1 MDSPEL
7 TNFGSVVRFAL
18 RLEEAAAAFYESLA
32 RDVTG
37 KTDPGLPS
45 ELAAQHRD
53 RCRILERT
61 RAQVNEMTLEP
72 IADLDGR
79 RYLVDA
85 RSLPGPEGIR
95 RGVALEE
102 TAARFYSDASVAA
115 KAVLA
120 EAARTF
126 RKFGEE
132 SARNAVR
139 LRTASFGGGA
149 TRF

>member
-1 MDSPEL
+1 
-7 TNFGSVVRFAL
+7 
-18 RLEEAAAAFYESLA
+18 
-32 RDVTG
+32 
-37 KTDPGLPS
+37 
-45 ELAAQHRD
+45 
-53 RCRILERT
+53 
-61 RAQVNEMTLEP
+61 MTLEP

-79 RYLVDA
+79 RYVVDA
-85 RSLPGPEGIR
+85 RSLPGRERTR

-102 TAARFYSDASVAA
+102 TAACFCSDASIAA

-126 RKFGEE
+126 RKIGEE

-139 LRTASFGGGA
+139 LRTASLGGGA

>member
-32 RDVTG
+32 SDAAG
-37 KTDPGLPS
+37 NTDPGLPS
-45 ELAAQHRD
+45 ELATQHRD
-53 RCRILERT
+53 RRRILERT

-79 RYLVDA
+79 RYVIDA
-85 RSLPGPEGIR
+85 RSLPGREGIH

-102 TAARFYSDASVAA
+102 AATRFYSDASVAT

-126 RKFGEE
+126 RKIGEE

-139 LRTASFGGGA
+139 LRTASFGGGT